1 MRGTVAGSR
10 STSER
15 RPPER
20 LAALAIAVC
29 LASLALPWYR
39 IPTATRFEKTGLG
52 SFDFA
57 EAALLLTLLSALALI
72 VAARR
77 GRTPPRPLHEGTLLT
92 TAGVWSALLV
102 GYLMVDRPEATVFDF
117 PTDYGLR
124 FGIFVTM
131 GGALTLALAGLRVRR
146 LELRRE
152 AAGAPGPT
160 SASRPRSPRSPSRS
174 P

>member
-1 MRGTVAGSR
+1 VAGSR
-10 STSER
+10 STDSIGAHR
-15 RPPER
+15 RPSER
-20 LAALAIAVC
+20 LATLAIAVC
-29 LASLALPWYR
+29 VASLALPWYR

-57 EAALLLTLLSALALI
+57 EAALLITLLAALALI
-72 VAARR
+72 AQAHR
-77 GRTPPRPLHEGTLLT
+77 GRLPPRPLHEGTLLT

-102 GYLMVDRPEATVFDF
+102 AYLMVDRPEATIFDF

-131 GGALTLALAGLRVRR
+131 GGALTLAVAGLRLRR

-152 AAGAPGPT
+152 AEAAPGPT
-160 SASRPRSPRSPSRS
+160 SASPPRSPR
-174 P
+174 

>member
-1 MRGTVAGSR
+1 VAASR
-10 STSER
+10 SIEDGR
-15 RPPER
+15 RRAER
-20 LAALAIAVC
+20 LATLGIAVSA
-29 LASLALPWYR
+29 ASLALPWYR

-57 EAALLLTLLSALALI
+57 EAALLITLVAALALI
-72 VAARR
+72 LSAQR
-77 GRTPPRPLHEGTLLT
+77 GRLPPRPLHEGSLLT

-102 GYLMVDRPEATVFDF
+102 AYLMVDRPEATVFNF

-152 AAGAPGPT
+152 AEASPGPT
-160 SASRPRSPRSPSRS
+160 ERPNGLISS
-174 P
+174 